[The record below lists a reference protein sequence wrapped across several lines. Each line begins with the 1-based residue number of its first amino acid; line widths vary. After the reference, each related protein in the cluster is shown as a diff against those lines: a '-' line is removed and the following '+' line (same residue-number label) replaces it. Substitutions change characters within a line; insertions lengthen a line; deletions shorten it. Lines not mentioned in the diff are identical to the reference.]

1 MQFVRCERGFTRSG
15 FGALVCCEHVNGR
28 STWRYPRPTS
38 RLPNDVASPSASLV
52 YRCVQLI
59 AGIDRLRRPRPAAPS
74 RARCPPTSRRKNTSN
89 HRKHNTGNLVILDA
103 THDRQATVGE
113 TGPSRVFSS
122 NTSIGCSPFKV
133 TLMTSVLASACRH
146 VRRL

>member
-89 HRKHNTGNLVILDA
+89 HRKHNTGNLVILD
-103 THDRQATVGE
+103 RQATVGE